1 MLKIIAEQTKISEKR
16 TELLV
21 IGCFLNEDY
30 SDLLNKINKEISVIG
45 KEIISNI
52 QKFGLFNELYTYAKI
67 PAKKILFIG
76 LGNKNEFNT
85 EKSRIIS
92 GKIIQ
97 YAKEFKI
104 KELSIIPFHPSKEIF
119 ESLIEG
125 IILSSYSFEKFKTSK
140 ENNNNSNNSN
150 IFSKVSILLESNS
163 KEFQK
168 VIDETSII
176 CQSVNYAREI
186 SNLPPNECSPDF
198 LAKIALNI
206 KNQEIKSKVINFDLM
221 KDIGLNGLVAVG
233 SGSINEP
240 KLIVIEYKGTKK
252 EEKPILLVGKAVTFD
267 SGGLSLKPSEKMD
280 EMKFDKC
287 GGVNVISIMKSLP
300 LLNIKNNVIGIIP
313 SVENMPSNSSYRPS
327 DIINMYNGKSVEV
340 LNTDAEGRL
349 ILADAISFGI
359 KEYNPKL
366 IIDMATL
373 TGACIIALGT
383 NVAGIIGNDEKLI
396 REIIEISKITDEK
409 IWELPLFEEY
419 HEQIKSKNADIKNI
433 GGRAAG
439 AITAAAF
446 LSNFV
451 ENVPWA
457 HLDIAGTAW
466 NQEGTLSKSY
476 NPSGA
481 TGFGIRTIIK
491 FIINEEI

>member
-1 MLKIIAEQTKISEKR
+1 MLKIIADETKINEKS

-30 SDLLNKINKEISVIG
+30 SDLLDKFNEEISIAG
-45 KEIISNI
+45 KEIISHI
-52 QKFGLFNELYTYAKI
+52 HKFGILNELYTFSKL
-67 PAKKILFIG
+67 PARKILFAG

-104 KELSIIPFHPSKEIF
+104 KELSILTFNFSKDII
-119 ESLIEG
+119 ESFVEG

-140 ENNNNSNNSN
+140 NNT
-150 IFSKVSILLESNS
+150 IDKVSILIEGNT
-163 KEFQK
+163 KEYQK
-168 VIDETSII
+168 KINEISVI
-176 CQSVNYAREI
+176 CQSVNLGREI
-186 SNLPPNECSPDF
+186 SNLPPNECSPQY
-198 LAKIALNI
+198 LAKIALDL
-206 KNQEIKSKVINFDLM
+206 KNQGIKSKIISFDVM
-221 KDIGLNGLVAVG
+221 KDMGLNGIVSVG
-233 SGSINEP
+233 GGSINSP
-240 KLIVIEYKGTKK
+240 KLIVLNYEGTKK

-267 SGGLSLKPSEKMD
+267 SGGISIKPSDKME

-287 GGVNVISIMKSLP
+287 GGVNVIAIMKSLSS
-300 LLNIKNNVIGIIP
+300 LKIKHNVIGIIP
-313 SVENMPSNSSYRPS
+313 TVENMPSNSSYRPS
-327 DIINMYNGKSVEV
+327 DIIKMYNGKSVEV
-340 LNTDAEGRL
+340 INTDAEGRL
-349 ILADAISFGI
+349 ILADALSFGI
-359 KEYNPKL
+359 KQYKPKL

-373 TGACIIALGT
+373 TGACIIALG
-383 NVAGIIGNDEKLI
+383 NNIAGIIGNDEKLI
-396 REIIEISKITDEK
+396 KKILDISKVTDEK
-409 IWELPLFEEY
+409 MWQLPLLEDH

-451 ENVPWA
+451 ENTPWA

-466 NQEGTLSKSY
+466 NQEGSLSKSY
-476 NPSGA
+476 NPPGA

-491 FIINEEI
+491 FIMDEDV

>member
-1 MLKIIAEQTKISEKR
+1 MLKIIADQTKVNEKK

-30 SDLLNKINKEISVIG
+30 SDLLNRLNEEISIAA

-52 QKFGLFNELYTYAKI
+52 QKFGLSNELHTFAKI

-97 YAKEFKI
+97 YLREFKI
-104 KELSIIPFHPSKEIF
+104 KELSIIPFNSSNEII

-125 IILSSYSFEKFKTSK
+125 IILSSYSFEKFKTTK
-140 ENNNNSNNSN
+140 ENNN
-150 IFSKVSILLESNS
+150 ISKVSILIESNS
-163 KEFQK
+163 KEWQK
-168 VIDETSII
+168 IIDEISVI
-176 CQSVNYAREI
+176 CKSVNDAREI
-186 SNLPPNECSPDF
+186 SNLPPNECSPEH

-206 KNQEIKSKVINFDLM
+206 KDQKIKSKIINIDTM
-221 KDIGLNGLVAVG
+221 KDIGLNGLVSVG
-233 SGSINEP
+233 SGSINSP
-240 KLIVIEYKGTKK
+240 KLIVIEYKGTKN
-252 EEKPILLVGKAVTFD
+252 ENKPILLVGKAVTFD
-267 SGGLSLKPSEKMD
+267 SGGISLKPSEKME

-287 GGVNVISIMKSLP
+287 GGVNVIAIMKSLS
-300 LLNIKNNVIGIIP
+300 LLKIKNNVIGIIP
-313 SVENMPSNSSYRPS
+313 AAENMPSNSSYRPS

-349 ILADAISFGI
+349 ILADALTFGI
-359 KEYNPKL
+359 KQYNPKL

-383 NVAGIIGNDEKLI
+383 NVAGIIGNNEKLI
-396 REIIEISKITDEK
+396 RKIIDTSKITDEK
-409 IWELPLFEEY
+409 LWELPLFEEY
-419 HEQIKSKNADIKNI
+419 HDQIKSKNADIKNI

-451 ENVPWA
+451 ENTPWV

-466 NQEGTLSKSY
+466 NQEGSLTKSY
-476 NPSGA
+476 NPPGA

-491 FIINEEI
+491 FIMNEKV

>member
-1 MLKIIAEQTKISEKR
+1 MLKIIADQTKVNEKK

-30 SDLLNKINKEISVIG
+30 SDLLNRLNEEISIAA

-52 QKFGLFNELYTYAKI
+52 QKFGLFNELYTFAKI

-92 GKIIQ
+92 GRIIQ
-97 YAKEFKI
+97 YLREFKI
-104 KELSIIPFHPSKEIF
+104 KELSIIPYNSSNEII

-125 IILSSYSFEKFKTSK
+125 IILSSYSFEKFKTTK
-140 ENNNNSNNSN
+140 ENKN
-150 IFSKVSILLESNS
+150 ISKVSILIESNS
-163 KEFQK
+163 KEWQK
-168 VIDETSII
+168 IIDEISVI
-176 CQSVNYAREI
+176 CKSVNDAREI
-186 SNLPPNECSPDF
+186 SNLPPNECSPEQ

-206 KNQEIKSKVINFDLM
+206 KDQKIKSKIININTM
-221 KDIGLNGLVAVG
+221 KDIGLNGLVSVG
-233 SGSINEP
+233 SGSINSP
-240 KLIVIEYKGTKK
+240 KLIVIEYKGGKN
-252 EEKPILLVGKAVTFD
+252 EDKPILLVGKAVTFD
-267 SGGLSLKPSEKMD
+267 SGGISLKPSEKME

-287 GGVNVISIMKSLP
+287 GGVNVIAIMKSLP
-300 LLNIKNNVIGIIP
+300 LLKIKNNVIGIIP
-313 SVENMPSNSSYRPS
+313 AAENMPSNSSYRPS

-349 ILADAISFGI
+349 ILADALTFGI
-359 KEYNPKL
+359 KQYNPKL

-383 NVAGIIGNDEKLI
+383 NVAGIIGNNEKLI
-396 REIIEISKITDEK
+396 RKIIDTSKITDEK
-409 IWELPLFEEY
+409 LWELPLFEEY
-419 HEQIKSKNADIKNI
+419 HDQIKSKNADIKNI

-451 ENVPWA
+451 ENTPWV

-466 NQEGTLSKSY
+466 NQEGSLTKSY
-476 NPSGA
+476 NPPGA

-491 FIINEEI
+491 FIMNEKV

>member
-1 MLKIIAEQTKISEKR
+1 MLKIIADQTKVNEKK

-30 SDLLNKINKEISVIG
+30 SDLLNRLNEEISIAA

-52 QKFGLFNELYTYAKI
+52 QKFGLFNELYTFAKI

-97 YAKEFKI
+97 YLREFKI
-104 KELSIIPFHPSKEIF
+104 KEFSIIPFNSSNEII

-125 IILSSYSFEKFKTSK
+125 IILSSYSFEKFKTTK
-140 ENNNNSNNSN
+140 ENNN
-150 IFSKVSILLESNS
+150 ISKVSILIESNS
-163 KEFQK
+163 KEWQK
-168 VIDETSII
+168 IIDEISVI
-176 CQSVNYAREI
+176 CKSVNDAREI
-186 SNLPPNECSPDF
+186 SNLPPNECSPEQ

-206 KNQEIKSKVINFDLM
+206 KDQKIKSKIININTM
-221 KDIGLNGLVAVG
+221 KDIGLNGLVSVG
-233 SGSINEP
+233 SGSINSP
-240 KLIVIEYKGTKK
+240 KLIVIEYKGGKN
-252 EEKPILLVGKAVTFD
+252 EDKPILLVGKAVTFD
-267 SGGLSLKPSEKMD
+267 SGGISLKPSEKME

-287 GGVNVISIMKSLP
+287 GGVNVIAIMKSLP
-300 LLNIKNNVIGIIP
+300 LLKIKNNVIGIIP
-313 SVENMPSNSSYRPS
+313 AAENMPSNSSYRPS

-349 ILADAISFGI
+349 ILADALTFGI
-359 KEYNPKL
+359 KQYNPKL

-383 NVAGIIGNDEKLI
+383 NVAGIIGNNEKLI
-396 REIIEISKITDEK
+396 RKIIDTSKITDEK
-409 IWELPLFEEY
+409 LWELPLFEEY
-419 HEQIKSKNADIKNI
+419 HDQIKSKNADIKNI

-451 ENVPWA
+451 ENTPWV

-466 NQEGTLSKSY
+466 NQEGSLTKSY
-476 NPSGA
+476 NPPGA

-491 FIINEEI
+491 FIMNEKV

>member
-1 MLKIIAEQTKISEKR
+1 MLKIVADETKITKKR

-30 SDLLNKINKEISVIG
+30 SDLLNKFNEEISIAG

-52 QKFGLFNELYTYAKI
+52 HKFGLLNELHTFARL
-67 PAKKILFIG
+67 PARKILFAG

-104 KELSIIPFHPSKEIF
+104 KELSIITFNFSKDMI
-119 ESLIEG
+119 ESFVEG
-125 IILSSYSFEKFKTSK
+125 ILLSSYTFENFKTSK
-140 ENNNNSNNSN
+140 NNNT
-150 IFSKVSILLESNS
+150 IDKVSILIESNS
-163 KEFQK
+163 KEIQK
-168 VIDETSII
+168 KINETSVI
-176 CQSVNYAREI
+176 CQSVNLGREI
-186 SNLPPNECSPDF
+186 SNLPPNECSPDY
-198 LAKIALNI
+198 LAKIALDLKHQGI
-206 KNQEIKSKVINFDLM
+206 KPKILSLDSM
-221 KDIGLNGLVAVG
+221 KDIGLNGIVSVG
-233 SGSINEP
+233 GGSINTP
-240 KLIVIEYKGTKK
+240 KLIVLKYEGSKK
-252 EEKPILLVGKAVTFD
+252 EENPILLVGKAVTFD
-267 SGGLSLKPSEKMD
+267 SGGISIKPSEKME

-287 GGVNVISIMKSLP
+287 GGVNVIAIMKSLSS
-300 LLNIKNNVIGIIP
+300 LNIKHNVIGIIP
-313 SVENMPSNSSYRPS
+313 AVENMPSNSSYRPS
-327 DIINMYNGKSVEV
+327 DIIKMYNGKSVEV
-340 LNTDAEGRL
+340 INTDAEGRL
-349 ILADAISFGI
+349 ILADALAFGI
-359 KEYNPKL
+359 KQYKPKL

-373 TGACIIALGT
+373 TGACIIALGS
-383 NVAGIIGNDEKLI
+383 NIAGIIGNDEKLTKKVLD
-396 REIIEISKITDEK
+396 ISKVTDEK
-409 IWELPLFEEY
+409 MWELPLLEDH

-451 ENVPWA
+451 ENIPWV

-466 NQEGTLSKSY
+466 NQEGSLSKSY
-476 NPSGA
+476 NPLGA

-491 FIINEEI
+491 FIMSEII

>member
-1 MLKIIAEQTKISEKR
+1 MLKIIADQTRISEKR

-30 SDLLNKINKEISVIG
+30 SDLLNKLDKEISTVG

-52 QKFGLFNELYTYAKI
+52 KKFGIFNELHTFAKI
-67 PAKKILFIG
+67 PAKKILFVG
-76 LGNKNEFNT
+76 LGNKNDFNT

-97 YAKEFKI
+97 YSREYKI
-104 KELSIIPFHPSKEIF
+104 KELSIIPFNSSKEIIK
-119 ESLIEG
+119 SLIEG
-125 IILSSYSFEKFKTSK
+125 IILSSYSFEKFKSTK
-140 ENNNNSNNSN
+140 ENNTMSN
-150 IFSKVSILLESNS
+150 VSILIESNS

-168 VIDETSII
+168 IINEISAI
-176 CQSVNYAREI
+176 CQSVNDAREI
-186 SNLPPNECSPDF
+186 SNLPPNECSPDH

-206 KNQEIKSKVINFDLM
+206 KNPEIKSKIINIDTLKDL
-221 KDIGLNGLVAVG
+221 GLNGIVSVG
-233 SGSINEP
+233 SGSIKTP
-240 KLIVIEYKGTKK
+240 KLIVIEYKGIKK
-252 EEKPILLVGKAVTFD
+252 EENPILLVGKAVTFD
-267 SGGLSLKPSEKMD
+267 SGGISLKPSEKMD

-287 GGVNVISIMKSLP
+287 GGVNVISIMKSLSS
-300 LLNIKNNVIGIIP
+300 LKIKNNVIGIIP
-313 SVENMPSNSSYRPS
+313 VVENMPSNSSYRPS

-349 ILADAISFGI
+349 ILADALSFGI
-359 KEYNPKL
+359 KQYNPKL

-396 REIIEISKITDEK
+396 RKIIDTSKITDEK
-409 IWELPLFEEY
+409 MWQLPLFEEY
-419 HEQIKSKNADIKNI
+419 HDQIKSKNADIKNI
-433 GGRAAG
+433 GGKAAG

-451 ENVPWA
+451 ENTPWV

-466 NQEGTLSKSY
+466 NQEGSLSKSY
-476 NPSGA
+476 NPAGA

-491 FIINEEI
+491 FIMNEETR

>member
-1 MLKIIAEQTKISEKR
+1 MLKIVADETKITKKR

-30 SDLLNKINKEISVIG
+30 SDLLNKFNEEISIAG

-52 QKFGLFNELYTYAKI
+52 HKFGLLNELHTFAKL
-67 PAKKILFIG
+67 PARKILFAG

-104 KELSIIPFHPSKEIF
+104 KELSIITFNFSKDII
-119 ESLIEG
+119 ESFVEG

-140 ENNNNSNNSN
+140 NNNA
-150 IFSKVSILLESNS
+150 IDKISILIESNS
-163 KEFQK
+163 KESQK
-168 VIDETSII
+168 IINETSVI
-176 CQSVNYAREI
+176 CESVNLGREI
-186 SNLPPNECSPDF
+186 SNLPPNECSPEY
-198 LAKIALNI
+198 LAKIALDL
-206 KNQEIKSKVINFDLM
+206 KNQGIKSKVISLDSM
-221 KDIGLNGLVAVG
+221 KDIGLNGIVSVG
-233 SGSINEP
+233 GGSINTP
-240 KLIVIEYKGTKK
+240 KLIVLKYEGTKK

-267 SGGLSLKPSEKMD
+267 SGGISIKPSEKME

-287 GGVNVISIMKSLP
+287 GGVNVIAIMKSLSS
-300 LLNIKNNVIGIIP
+300 LKIKHNVIGIVP
-313 SVENMPSNSSYRPS
+313 AVENMPSNSSYRPS
-327 DIINMYNGKSVEV
+327 DIIKMYNGKSVEV
-340 LNTDAEGRL
+340 INTDAEGRL
-349 ILADAISFGI
+349 ILADALAFGI
-359 KEYNPKL
+359 KQYRPKL

-373 TGACIIALGT
+373 TGACIIALGS
-383 NVAGIIGNDEKLI
+383 NIAGIIGNDEKLI
-396 REIIEISKITDEK
+396 KKILGISKVTDEK
-409 IWELPLFEEY
+409 MWELPLLEDH
-419 HEQIKSKNADIKNI
+419 HEQIKSKNADIKNT

-451 ENVPWA
+451 ENTPWV

-466 NQEGTLSKSY
+466 NQEGSLSKSY
-476 NPSGA
+476 NPPGA

-491 FIINEEI
+491 FIMSEGL

>member
-1 MLKIIAEQTKISEKR
+1 MLKIIADETKINEKR

-30 SDLLNKINKEISVIG
+30 SDLLNKFNEEISIAG
-45 KEIISNI
+45 KEIISHI
-52 QKFGLFNELYTYAKI
+52 HKFGLLNELYTFSKL
-67 PAKKILFIG
+67 PARKILFAG

-104 KELSIIPFHPSKEIF
+104 KELSMFTFNFSKDII
-119 ESLIEG
+119 ESFVEG

-140 ENNNNSNNSN
+140 NNT
-150 IFSKVSILLESNS
+150 IDKVSILIEDNS
-163 KEFQK
+163 KEYQK
-168 VIDETSII
+168 KINEISVI
-176 CQSVNYAREI
+176 CQSVNLGREI
-186 SNLPPNECSPDF
+186 SNLPPNECSPQY
-198 LAKIALNI
+198 LAKIALDL
-206 KNQEIKSKVINFDLM
+206 KNRGIKSKIISFDAM
-221 KDIGLNGLVAVG
+221 KDMGLNGIVSVG
-233 SGSINEP
+233 GGSINSP
-240 KLIVIEYKGTKK
+240 KLIVLNYEGTKK

-267 SGGLSLKPSEKMD
+267 SGGISIKPSDKME

-287 GGVNVISIMKSLP
+287 GGVNVIAIMKSLSP
-300 LLNIKNNVIGIIP
+300 LKIKHNVIGIIP
-313 SVENMPSNSSYRPS
+313 TVENMPSNSSYRPS
-327 DIINMYNGKSVEV
+327 DIIKMYNGKNVEV
-340 LNTDAEGRL
+340 INTDAEGRL
-349 ILADAISFGI
+349 ILADALSFGI
-359 KEYNPKL
+359 KQYKPKL

-373 TGACIIALGT
+373 TGACIIALG
-383 NVAGIIGNDEKLI
+383 NNIAGIIGNDEKLI
-396 REIIEISKITDEK
+396 KKILDISKVTDEK
-409 IWELPLFEEY
+409 MWQLPLLED
-419 HEQIKSKNADIKNI
+419 HHDQIKSKNADIKNI

-451 ENVPWA
+451 ENTPWV

-466 NQEGTLSKSY
+466 NQEGSLSKSY
-476 NPSGA
+476 NPPGA

-491 FIINEEI
+491 FIMDENQ

>member
-1 MLKIIAEQTKISEKR
+1 MLKIIADQTKISEKR

-21 IGCFLNEDY
+21 IGCFLNGDY
-30 SDLLNKINKEISVIG
+30 SDLLSRLNKEISIVG

-52 QKFGLFNELYTYAKI
+52 QKFGLFNELHTFAKI
-67 PAKKILFIG
+67 PAKKILFVG

-97 YAKEFKI
+97 YSREFKI
-104 KELSIIPFHPSKEIF
+104 KELSIIPFDSSKEII

-125 IILSSYSFEKFKTSK
+125 IILSSYSFEKFKTTK
-140 ENNNNSNNSN
+140 ENNT
-150 IFSKVSILLESNS
+150 ISKVSILIESDS
-163 KEFQK
+163 KEFQR
-168 VIDETSII
+168 IINEISAI
-176 CQSVNYAREI
+176 CQSVNDAREI
-186 SNLPPNECSPDF
+186 SNLPPNECSPEH
-198 LAKIALNI
+198 LAKIPLNI
-206 KNQEIKSKVINFDLM
+206 KNQETKSKIINIDTLKDL
-221 KDIGLNGLVAVG
+221 GLNGIVSVG
-233 SGSINEP
+233 SGSINTP
-240 KLIVIEYKGTKK
+240 KLIIIEYKGIKN
-252 EEKPILLVGKAVTFD
+252 EENPILLVGKAVTFD
-267 SGGLSLKPSEKMD
+267 SGGISLKPSEKMD

-287 GGVNVISIMKSLP
+287 GGVNVISIMKSLSS
-300 LLNIKNNVIGIIP
+300 LKIKNNVIGIIP
-313 SVENMPSNSSYRPS
+313 AVENMPSNSSYRPS

-349 ILADAISFGI
+349 IL
-359 KEYNPKL
+359 
-366 IIDMATL
+366 DMATL

-396 REIIEISKITDEK
+396 KKIMDTSKITDEK
-409 IWELPLFEEY
+409 MWQLPLFEEY
-419 HEQIKSKNADIKNI
+419 HDQIKSKNADIKNI

-451 ENVPWA
+451 ENTPWV

-466 NQEGTLSKSY
+466 NQEGSLSKSY
-476 NPSGA
+476 NPPGA

-491 FIINEEI
+491 FILNETQ

>member
-1 MLKIIAEQTKISEKR
+1 MLKIIADETKISKKR

-30 SDLLNKINKEISVIG
+30 SDLLNKFNEEISIAG

-52 QKFGLFNELYTYAKI
+52 HKFGLLNELHTFAKL
-67 PAKKILFIG
+67 PARKILFAG

-104 KELSIIPFHPSKEIF
+104 KELSLITCNFSKDII
-119 ESLIEG
+119 ESFVEG

-140 ENNNNSNNSN
+140 NNNA
-150 IFSKVSILLESNS
+150 IDKISILIESNS
-163 KEFQK
+163 KESQK
-168 VIDETSII
+168 IINETSVI
-176 CQSVNYAREI
+176 CESVNLGREI
-186 SNLPPNECSPDF
+186 SNLPPNECSPEY
-198 LAKIALNI
+198 LAKIALDL
-206 KNQEIKSKVINFDLM
+206 KNQGIKSKVISLDSM
-221 KDIGLNGLVAVG
+221 KDIGLNGIVSVG
-233 SGSINEP
+233 GGSINTP
-240 KLIVIEYKGTKK
+240 KLIVLKYEGTKK
-252 EEKPILLVGKAVTFD
+252 EENPILLVGKAVTFD
-267 SGGLSLKPSEKMD
+267 SGGISIKPSEKME

-287 GGVNVISIMKSLP
+287 GGVNVIAIMKSLSS
-300 LLNIKNNVIGIIP
+300 LKIKHNVIGIVP
-313 SVENMPSNSSYRPS
+313 AVENMPSNSSYRPS
-327 DIINMYNGKSVEV
+327 DIIKMYNGKSVEV
-340 LNTDAEGRL
+340 INTDAEGRL
-349 ILADAISFGI
+349 ILADALAFGI
-359 KEYNPKL
+359 KQYRPKL

-373 TGACIIALGT
+373 TGACIIALGS
-383 NVAGIIGNDEKLI
+383 NIAGIIGNDEKLI
-396 REIIEISKITDEK
+396 KKILDISKVTDEK
-409 IWELPLFEEY
+409 MWELPLLEDH
-419 HEQIKSKNADIKNI
+419 HEQIKSKNADIKNT

-451 ENVPWA
+451 ENTPWV

-466 NQEGTLSKSY
+466 NQEGSLSKTY
-476 NPSGA
+476 NPPGA

-491 FIINEEI
+491 FIMSEGL

>member
-1 MLKIIAEQTKISEKR
+1 MLKIIADETKINEKS

-30 SDLLNKINKEISVIG
+30 SDLLDKFNEEISIAG
-45 KEIISNI
+45 KEIISHI
-52 QKFGLFNELYTYAKI
+52 HKFGILNELYTFSKL
-67 PAKKILFIG
+67 PARKILFAG

-104 KELSIIPFHPSKEIF
+104 KELSIFTFNFSKDII
-119 ESLIEG
+119 ESFVEG

-140 ENNNNSNNSN
+140 NNT
-150 IFSKVSILLESNS
+150 IDKVSILIEGNT
-163 KEFQK
+163 KEYQK
-168 VIDETSII
+168 KINEISVI
-176 CQSVNYAREI
+176 CQSVNLGREI
-186 SNLPPNECSPDF
+186 SNLPPNECSPQY
-198 LAKIALNI
+198 LAKIALDL
-206 KNQEIKSKVINFDLM
+206 KNQGIKSKIISFDVM
-221 KDIGLNGLVAVG
+221 KDMGLNGIVSVG
-233 SGSINEP
+233 GGSINSP
-240 KLIVIEYKGTKK
+240 KLIVLNYEGTKK

-267 SGGLSLKPSEKMD
+267 SGGISIKPSDKME

-287 GGVNVISIMKSLP
+287 GGVNVIAIMKSLP
-300 LLNIKNNVIGIIP
+300 PLKIKHNVIGIIP
-313 SVENMPSNSSYRPS
+313 TVENMPSNSSYRPS
-327 DIINMYNGKSVEV
+327 DIIKMYNGKSVEV
-340 LNTDAEGRL
+340 INTDAEGRL
-349 ILADAISFGI
+349 ILADALSFGI
-359 KEYNPKL
+359 KQYKPKL

-373 TGACIIALGT
+373 TGACVIALG
-383 NVAGIIGNDEKLI
+383 NNIAGIIGNDEKLI
-396 REIIEISKITDEK
+396 KKILDISKVTDEK
-409 IWELPLFEEY
+409 MWQLPLLEDH

-451 ENVPWA
+451 ENTPWA

-466 NQEGTLSKSY
+466 NQEGSLSKSY
-476 NPSGA
+476 NPPGA

-491 FIINEEI
+491 FIMDEDV